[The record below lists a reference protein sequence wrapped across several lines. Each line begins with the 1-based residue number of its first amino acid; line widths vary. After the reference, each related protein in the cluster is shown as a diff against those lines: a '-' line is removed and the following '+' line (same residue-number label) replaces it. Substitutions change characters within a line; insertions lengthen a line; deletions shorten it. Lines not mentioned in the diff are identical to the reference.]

1 MWSGI
6 GWFARNRVAANLLMT
21 AFVLSGLLAV
31 SGITEEVFPEIDLDR
46 IDIEVAYLGA
56 APEEVE
62 QGVVMRIEEAVRDVD
77 GVRQIRAT
85 AAEGVG
91 TVSVELE
98 LGADA
103 ERTIGEIRNNVDAIA
118 TFPAGTERPIIR
130 EVIARNQVGDVA
142 ISGSAGLAALKT
154 LAERVRSELTALP
167 EITQAEIAGAP
178 AYEIAIEV
186 SESALRRH
194 GLTFDRVAD
203 AVRQSSVDLPGGSIR
218 TDGGEVLLR
227 SLGQAY
233 RGAQFEKLALW
244 TRPDGTRLRLGD
256 VATIVDG
263 FAESDQHARFD
274 GDPMVMVSVFRTGDQ
289 SAFAIAGAMHRY
301 VERARASLPDGV
313 RMTIWQD
320 QAAILQDRLALM
332 LRNGAAGF
340 VLVLVVL
347 ALFLE
352 LRVAFWVSLGIPIS
366 FLGAIALMP
375 ALDVSLNA
383 VSLFA
388 FILALGIVVD
398 DAIIVGESIHT
409 RQEEEGDALQGATAG
424 AGDVAKPVTFAVL
437 TTVAAFVPLLFM
449 PGVIGKGFRDIP
461 LVVIPCLVFSLIESL
476 AILPAHLSDAPR
488 LRRAG
493 RWRRLQQ
500 CFAGGLKWFARRCYA
515 PLLDRAL
522 RWRYVT
528 AAAGVSTIVLT
539 AGMLLG
545 GRARLSFFPSV
556 EADFIS
562 ASLSMPQGTPVDLTS
577 EAVEKL
583 ERGAAELREQLREE
597 TGTDHF
603 RHVSATI
610 GDQPIVSR
618 AGGAMGP
625 ILDVAAPNVG
635 EVTVELAP
643 PALRA
648 YTSEQL
654 GDMWREAT
662 EAIPEASALAFT
674 ASMAFAGAD
683 VHVRLSGDDLDRL
696 RGATEA
702 LEARLRGYAGI
713 HDIVDSSA
721 GGRDELQLRIKPAA
735 EMLGLTQRDLG
746 RQVRQAFYGEEAQR
760 IQRGR
765 DDIRVMIRYPRQQRR
780 SLGDLANMRIRSPE
794 GAEVPLGQVAHV
806 ERGRA
811 SSTISRFDRKRT
823 VNVTASVSSGLASL
837 NGELE
842 REVLPEVLADHP
854 GVSYSMGGAAAQ
866 QAETTG
872 GLQRGFL
879 LALFCIFALLAVPL
893 RSYLQPLIIMAAIP
907 FGLVGAVWGHMALGL
922 EVSSMSMLGLVALSG
937 VVVNDSLVMVDCI
950 NRKRETHT
958 DPHAAVME
966 AGSNRFRAILLT
978 SLTTFFGL
986 GPLILERSMQAAFL
1000 VPMAVSLAFG
1010 VLFATFVTL
1019 ILVPASYVILHDLQ
1033 QAAGRI
1039 LGRTQ
1044 LHA

>member
-1 MWSGI
+1 MRSGI

-31 SGITEEVFPEIDLDR
+31 GGITGEVFPEIDLDR
-46 IDIEVAYLGA
+46 IDIEVPYLGA

-85 AAEGVG
+85 AAEGGG

-103 ERTIGEIRNNVDAIA
+103 RRTIDEIRNNVDAIA

-194 GLTFDRVAD
+194 GLTFDGVAD

-233 RGAQFEKLALW
+233 RGAQFENLPLW

-340 VLVLVVL
+340 ALVLVVL

-352 LRVAFWVSLGIPIS
+352 LRVAFWVSLSIPIS

-375 ALDVSLNA
+375 TLDVSLNA

-409 RQEEEGDALQGATAG
+409 RQEEEGDGLQGATAG

-493 RWRRLQQ
+493 RWRRFQQ
-500 CFAGGLKWFARRCYA
+500 CFAGGLKWFARTCYA
-515 PLLDRAL
+515 PMLDRAL
-522 RWRYVT
+522 QWRYVT

-562 ASLSMPQGTPVDLTS
+562 ASLSMPLGTPVDLTS
-577 EAVEKL
+577 EAVERL

-618 AGGAMGP
+618 AGGAAGP

-662 EAIPEASALAFT
+662 GAIPEASALAFT
-674 ASMAFAGAD
+674 ATMAFAGAD

-702 LEARLRGYAGI
+702 LEARLRGYAGVY
-713 HDIVDSSA
+713 DIADSL

-765 DDIRVMIRYPRQQRR
+765 DDIRVMIRYPPQQRR

-794 GAEVPLGQVAHV
+794 GAEVPFGHVAHV

-823 VNVTASVSSGLASL
+823 VNVTASVSSGLAGL

-879 LALFCIFALLAVPL
+879 LALFGIFALLAIPL
-893 RSYLQPLIIMAAIP
+893 RSYLQPLIIMGAIP

-950 NRKRETHT
+950 NRKREAHT
-958 DPHAAVME
+958 DPHAAVVE

-1019 ILVPASYVILHDLQ
+1019 ILVPACYLILHDLQ

-1039 LGRTQ
+1039 FGRAQ
-1044 LHA
+1044 PDA